1 MSGQGHQSD
10 EVVRVA
16 SRGMTAPK
24 TRLVVLFGGRSAEHD
39 VSRVTA
45 SHVLRAIDLARYD
58 VTAVGIDRDGR
69 WLAGRSGH
77 GRAGARSRRP
87 ARCAR
92 RRWPHD
98 GPAARA
104 RLGVRTRSPVVVLPL
119 LHGPFGEDGTVQG
132 LLELADVPYVG
143 AGVLGSALA
152 MDKAK
157 AKEVC
162 AFNGIPQVRWL
173 TWRADEMPADPAD
186 VIGTELG
193 FPCFVKPANM
203 GSSVGVSQGRLR
215 PAELAAAIELALTFD
230 EWLLVE
236 EAVVAREIELA
247 VLGNETLRVS
257 VPGEIIPA
265 ADFYDYEDK
274 YLDGRAKLVIP
285 APLDAEV
292 TAQFQE
298 LAARAYRVLRA
309 EGMSRVDFFYEEEG
323 PARGPLLNEI
333 NTIPGFTPIS
343 MYPKLW
349 EASGVSYPELI
360 EELIVLAQARW
371 QRRRQRMRTQ
381 RNERP
386 ELSG

>member
-1 MSGQGHQSD
+1 
-10 EVVRVA
+10 
-16 SRGMTAPK
+16 MTAPK

-45 SHVLRAIDLARYD
+45 THVLRAIDLARYD

-69 WLAGRSGH
+69 WLLAEE
-77 GRAGARSRRP
+77 AMA
-87 ARCAR
+87 ALAL
-92 RRWPHD
+92 
-98 GPAARA
+98 GPDALPDALVVGGPSTDPLPVLA
-104 RLGVRTRSPVVVLPL
+104 SASDVSPVVVLPL

-173 TWRADEMPADPAD
+173 TWRADELPADPAD

-203 GSSVGVSQGRLR
+203 GSSVGVSKVDS
-215 PAELAAAIELALTFD
+215 PAELAEAIELALTFD

-349 EASGVSYPELI
+349 EASGVSYPQLI
-360 EELIVLAQARW
+360 EELIVLAQSRW